1 MIRNFPPKYYM
12 IFTDSPYDKMHRNRI
27 IAGLRIALTLLME
40 EYEVY
45 VLLLQRSAIL
55 SQVPDANDEVKM
67 KEAMAHEEDP
77 EEVNFTPFELIE
89 ALISFGGE
97 VITCKSSLTMCGL
110 TKADMMEGMNL
121 YTLHTAMM
129 KMVDCDK
136 VFTF

>member
-55 SQVPDANDEVKM
+55 SQMPDANAEVKM
-67 KEAMAHEEDP
+67 KEAMAREEDP

-97 VITCKSSLTMCGL
+97 VMTCKSSLTMCGL
-110 TKADMMEGMNL
+110 TKNDMIEGLNL

>member
-1 MIRNFPPKYYM
+1 MIRNIPPKFYV
-12 IFTDSPYDKMHRNRI
+12 IFTDSPYDKLHRNRI

-45 VLLLQRSAIL
+45 VLLLQQSAIL
-55 SQVPDANDEVKM
+55 AKVPNEDDESKM
-67 KEAMAHEEDP
+67 KEAFTKEDDP
-77 EEVNFTPFELIE
+77 DDINFTPFELVE

-110 TKADMMEGMNL
+110 TKESMMEGMNL

>member
-55 SQVPDANDEVKM
+55 SQKR
-67 KEAMAHEEDP
+67 
-77 EEVNFTPFELIE
+77 
-89 ALISFGGE
+89 
-97 VITCKSSLTMCGL
+97 
-110 TKADMMEGMNL
+110 
-121 YTLHTAMM
+121 
-129 KMVDCDK
+129 
-136 VFTF
+136 

>member
-1 MIRNFPPKYYM
+1 M
-12 IFTDSPYDKMHRNRI
+12 
-27 IAGLRIALTLLME
+27 
-40 EYEVY
+40 
-45 VLLLQRSAIL
+45 
-55 SQVPDANDEVKM
+55 
-67 KEAMAHEEDP
+67 
-77 EEVNFTPFELIE
+77 IE

-110 TKADMMEGMNL
+110 TKEDMMEGMNL

>member
-1 MIRNFPPKYYM
+1 
-12 IFTDSPYDKMHRNRI
+12 
-27 IAGLRIALTLLME
+27 ME

-45 VLLLQRSAIL
+45 VLLLQQSAVL

-77 EEVNFTPFELIE
+77 EEINFTPFELIE

-110 TKADMMEGMNL
+110 TKDDMMEGMNL